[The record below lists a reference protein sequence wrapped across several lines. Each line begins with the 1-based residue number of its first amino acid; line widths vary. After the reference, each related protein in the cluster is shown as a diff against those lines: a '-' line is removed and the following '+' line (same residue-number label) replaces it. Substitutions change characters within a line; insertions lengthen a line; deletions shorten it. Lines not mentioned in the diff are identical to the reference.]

1 MFMNCFIHPHKAA
14 VATCKRCGK
23 AMCENCSAYSGHSG
37 ECPECRNA
45 DYKRER
51 AALIDERKS
60 KIRWIVFE
68 AVIIALV
75 VLFTLLM
82 IIEAGAAM
90 LVFLIA
96 ALILVPFI
104 VRNAKRLK
112 AIKERLTFV
121 EGEIAKLDAAL
132 GRGVAEI

>member
-1 MFMNCFIHPHKAA
+1 MNCFIHPHKAA
-14 VATCKRCGK
+14 VATCTRCGK

-96 ALILVPFI
+96 ALIPVPFI

-132 GRGVAEI
+132 GRGVAET

>member
-1 MFMNCFIHPHKAA
+1 MNCFIHPHKAA

-37 ECPECRNA
+37 ICPECRN
-45 DYKRER
+45 DEYKRER
-51 AALIDERKS
+51 AALNDERKS
-60 KIRWIVFE
+60 KIRWIAFE

-96 ALILVPFI
+96 ALIPVPFI

>member
-1 MFMNCFIHPHKAA
+1 MNCFIHPHKAA

-37 ECPECRNA
+37 ICPECRN
-45 DYKRER
+45 DEYKRER

-96 ALILVPFI
+96 ALIPVPFI

-132 GRGVAEI
+132 ARGVAEI

>member
-1 MFMNCFIHPHKAA
+1 MNCFIHPHKAA

-37 ECPECRNA
+37 ICPECRN
-45 DYKRER
+45 DEYKRER
-51 AALIDERKS
+51 AALTDEPKTM
-60 KIRWIVFE
+60 IRWIAFE
-68 AVIIALV
+68 AVIIALD

-96 ALILVPFI
+96 ALIPVPFI

>member
-1 MFMNCFIHPHKAA
+1 MNCFIHPHKAA
-14 VATCKRCGK
+14 VATCKNCGK

-37 ECPECRNA
+37 ICPECRN
-45 DYKRER
+45 DEYKRER

-68 AVIIALV
+68 AVICALIVVFTLAMIPEMGATALIALV
-75 VLFTLLM
+75 F
-82 IIEAGAAM
+82 
-90 LVFLIA
+90 
-96 ALILVPFI
+96 ALIPVPFI

>member
-1 MFMNCFIHPHKAA
+1 MNCFIHPHKAA
-14 VATCKRCGK
+14 VATCKKCGK

-37 ECPECRNA
+37 ICPECRN
-45 DYKRER
+45 DEYKRER

-96 ALILVPFI
+96 ALIPVPFI

-132 GRGVAEI
+132 ARGVAEI

>member
-1 MFMNCFIHPHKAA
+1 MNCFIHPHKAA

-37 ECPECRNA
+37 ICPECRNA

-75 VLFTLLM
+75 VLFTLWM

-132 GRGVAEI
+132 ARGVAEI

>member
-1 MFMNCFIHPHKAA
+1 MNCFIHPHKAA

-37 ECPECRNA
+37 ICPECRN
-45 DYKRER
+45 DEYKRER

-112 AIKERLTFV
+112 AIAARLTFV

>member
-1 MFMNCFIHPHKAA
+1 MNCFIHPHKAA

-37 ECPECRNA
+37 ICPECRNA

-60 KIRWIVFE
+60 KIRRIVFE

-75 VLFTLLM
+75 VLFTLWM

-96 ALILVPFI
+96 ALILVPF
-104 VRNAKRLK
+104 VVHNAKRLK

-132 GRGVAEI
+132 ARGVAEI

>member
-1 MFMNCFIHPHKAA
+1 MNCFIHPHKAA

-37 ECPECRNA
+37 ICPECRNEE
-45 DYKRER
+45 YKRER

-132 GRGVAEI
+132 ARGVAEI

>member
-1 MFMNCFIHPHKAA
+1 MNCFIHPHKAA
-14 VATCKRCGK
+14 VATCKKCGK

-37 ECPECRNA
+37 ICPECRN
-45 DYKRER
+45 DEYKRER

-96 ALILVPFI
+96 ALIPVPFI

>member
-1 MFMNCFIHPHKAA
+1 MNCFIHPHKAA

-23 AMCENCSAYSGHSG
+23 AMCENCSAYCGHSG
-37 ECPECRNA
+37 ICPECRNA

-96 ALILVPFI
+96 ALIPVPFI

-132 GRGVAEI
+132 ARGVAEI

>member
-1 MFMNCFIHPHKAA
+1 MNCFIHPHKAA

-23 AMCENCSAYSGHSG
+23 AMCENCSAYCGHSG

-96 ALILVPFI
+96 ALIPVPFI
-104 VRNAKRLK
+104 VRNA
-112 AIKERLTFV
+112 
-121 EGEIAKLDAAL
+121 
-132 GRGVAEI
+132 

>member
-1 MFMNCFIHPHKAA
+1 MNCFIHPHKAA

-37 ECPECRNA
+37 VCPECRN
-45 DYKRER
+45 DEYKRER

-96 ALILVPFI
+96 ALIPVPFI

>member
-1 MFMNCFIHPHKAA
+1 MNCFIHPHKAA
-14 VATCKRCGK
+14 VATCKKCGK

-37 ECPECRNA
+37 ICPECRN
-45 DYKRER
+45 DEYKRER

-60 KIRWIVFE
+60 KIRWIAFE

-82 IIEAGAAM
+82 IIEVGAAM

-96 ALILVPFI
+96 ALIPVPFI

>member
-1 MFMNCFIHPHKAA
+1 MNCFIHPHKAA

-37 ECPECRNA
+37 ICPECRN
-45 DYKRER
+45 DEYKRER

-132 GRGVAEI
+132 ARGVAEI

>member
-1 MFMNCFIHPHKAA
+1 MNCFIHPHKAA

-60 KIRWIVFE
+60 KIRRIVFE

>member
-1 MFMNCFIHPHKAA
+1 MNCFIHPHKAA

-37 ECPECRNA
+37 ICPECRN
-45 DYKRER
+45 DEYKRER

-82 IIEAGAAM
+82 IIEEGAAM

-96 ALILVPFI
+96 ALIPVPFI

>member
-1 MFMNCFIHPHKAA
+1 MNCFIHPHKAA
-14 VATCKRCGK
+14 VATCKKCGK

-37 ECPECRNA
+37 ICPECRN
-45 DYKRER
+45 DEYKRER

>member
-1 MFMNCFIHPHKAA
+1 MNCFIHPHKAA
-14 VATCKRCGK
+14 VATCKKCGK

-37 ECPECRNA
+37 ICPECRN
-45 DYKRER
+45 DEYKRER

-96 ALILVPFI
+96 ALIMVPFI

>member
-1 MFMNCFIHPHKAA
+1 MNCFIHPHKAA

-37 ECPECRNA
+37 ICPECRNA

-96 ALILVPFI
+96 ALIPVPFI

-112 AIKERLTFV
+112 AIQERLTFV

>member
-1 MFMNCFIHPHKAA
+1 MNCFIHPHKAA
-14 VATCKRCGK
+14 VATCKQCGK

-37 ECPECRNA
+37 ICPECRNDA
-45 DYKRER
+45 YKRER

-60 KIRWIVFE
+60 IIRWIVFE

-132 GRGVAEI
+132 ARGVAEI

>member
-1 MFMNCFIHPHKAA
+1 MNCFIHPHKAA

-37 ECPECRNA
+37 ICPECRN
-45 DYKRER
+45 DEYKRER

-96 ALILVPFI
+96 ALIMVPFI

>member
-1 MFMNCFIHPHKAA
+1 MNCFIHPHKAA
-14 VATCKRCGK
+14 VATCKKCGK

-37 ECPECRNA
+37 ICPECRN
-45 DYKRER
+45 DEYKRER

-132 GRGVAEI
+132 ARGVAEI

>member
-1 MFMNCFIHPHKAA
+1 MNCFIHPHKAA
-14 VATCKRCGK
+14 VATCKQCGK

-37 ECPECRNA
+37 ICPECRNA

>member
-1 MFMNCFIHPHKAA
+1 MNCFIHPHKAA

-37 ECPECRNA
+37 ICPECRN
-45 DYKRER
+45 DEYKRER

-68 AVIIALV
+68 AVICALI

-96 ALILVPFI
+96 ALIPVPFI

>member
-1 MFMNCFIHPHKAA
+1 MNCFIHPHKAA

-37 ECPECRNA
+37 VCPECRNA

-132 GRGVAEI
+132 ARGVAEI

>member
-1 MFMNCFIHPHKAA
+1 MNCFIHPHKAA

-37 ECPECRNA
+37 ICPECRN
-45 DYKRER
+45 DEYKRER

-60 KIRWIVFE
+60 KIRRIAFE

-96 ALILVPFI
+96 ALIPVPFI

>member
-1 MFMNCFIHPHKAA
+1 MNCFIHPHKAA

-37 ECPECRNA
+37 ICPECRN
-45 DYKRER
+45 DEYKRER

-60 KIRWIVFE
+60 KIRWIAFE

-82 IIEAGAAM
+82 IIEVGAAM

-96 ALILVPFI
+96 ALIPVPFI

-132 GRGVAEI
+132 RRGVAEI

>member
-1 MFMNCFIHPHKAA
+1 MNCFIHPHKAA

-37 ECPECRNA
+37 ICPECRNA

-75 VLFTLLM
+75 VLFTLWM

>member
-1 MFMNCFIHPHKAA
+1 MNCFIHPHKAA

-37 ECPECRNA
+37 ICPECRN
-45 DYKRER
+45 DEYKCER

-132 GRGVAEI
+132 ARGVAEI

>member
-1 MFMNCFIHPHKAA
+1 MNCFIHPHKAA

-60 KIRWIVFE
+60 KIRRIVFE

-132 GRGVAEI
+132 ARGVAEI

>member
-1 MFMNCFIHPHKAA
+1 MNCFIHPHKAA
-14 VATCKRCGK
+14 VATCKKCGK

-37 ECPECRNA
+37 ICPECRNA